1 VACVIKPLERLAVTS
16 VSVDSESRFLN
27 TKDGRQLAIPQEL

>member
-1 VACVIKPLERLAVTS
+1 MACVMKALERLAVTS

-27 TKDGRQLAIPQEL
+27 TKDGRQLAIPQEF